1 MTKIIGFAGRKQSGK
16 NTSCNFIMAN
26 KLFQYGVCKKASLN
40 KDGNIIVSDLFGE
53 GVSGLDWI
61 PLTPDY
67 VNTDM
72 LFANFNICKI
82 YAFADPLKEF
92 CINVLG
98 LSYQQVYGTDAD
110 KNSYTHLRWEN
121 MPGVID
127 PDLYDSCL
135 KNHHGAA
142 LKEFVKRFYPH
153 DPGSMTAREVLQFVG
168 TEIFRKMYQNVW
180 IDSVLR
186 KIDNDKPELALIS
199 DVRFDDEIKSLQ
211 DKGGIVIGLLRDKL
225 NSNGS
230 HASENTNFDLCDH
243 VIDNREMDMD
253 QLTQAVMQL
262 IGNHIR

>member
-16 NTSCNFIMAN
+16 NTSCNFIMAH

-53 GVSGLDWI
+53 GVSDLDWI

-72 LFANFNICKI
+72 LFGNFSACKI
-82 YAFADPLKEF
+82 YAFADPLKRL
-92 CINVLG
+92 CIDILG
-98 LSYQQVYGTDAD
+98 LSYSQVFGSDTD
-110 KNSYTHLRWEN
+110 KNTPTHLKWED
-121 MPGVID
+121 MPGV
-127 PDLYDSCL
+127 LDS
-135 KNHHGAA
+135 KKKG
-142 LKEFVKRFYPH
+142 F
-153 DPGSMTAREVLQFVG
+153 MTAREVLQHVG
-168 TEIFRKMYQNVW
+168 TDIFRKMYQNVW
-180 IDSVLR
+180 VDSVLR
-186 KIDNDKPELALIS
+186 RIDNDKPELALIS

-211 DKGGIVIGLLRDKL
+211 NKGGIVIGLLRDKL